1 MLGVSTGQLLV
12 ILGACSVMMK
22 PSDMIKM
29 ARVAG
34 RMTGRAVGR
43 LMLYRRQMD
52 DIFEQ
57 TAAKKINTELQDAM
71 SKLQSIGYE
80 VQNLSRLTP
89 GQFIKRQHN
98 SAEGLA
104 EAGSYDG
111 SASKPEE
118 FRDQIRS
125 MIRDE
130 IESFC
135 RKNPEPFMTMLN
147 NPDRTQNS
155 ASTAEATKFDVADR
169 STKGTSKDME
179 STNTGSTDLHTQ
191 AMMYARLSE
200 SPGIKMSSSTSV
212 SYGEK
217 FEESNGLLNILPISA
232 ESAGLLPKRTDEPK
246 GSDILLEAVLEAE
259 VAENAKLFVSQP
271 HDQLPKE

>member
-1 MLGVSTGQLLV
+1 
-12 ILGACSVMMK
+12 
-22 PSDMIKM
+22 MIKM

-80 VQNLSRLTP
+80 VQNLSRISP
-89 GQFIKRQHN
+89 GKFIKREHN
-98 SAEGLA
+98 TEGTA
-104 EAGSYDG
+104 VAGTHDG
-111 SASKPEE
+111 SATKPEE
-118 FRDQIRS
+118 FREEIRN

-130 IESFC
+130 IQSLC
-135 RKNPEPFMTMLN
+135 RKNPDQFTRSLD
-147 NPDRTQNS
+147 NPDTIKNP
-155 ASTAEATKFDVADR
+155 ASMAEASKFDITDR
-169 STKGTSKDME
+169 STMATSKDME
-179 STNTGSTDLHTQ
+179 SAGTSSTNLHSQ

-200 SPGIKMSSSTSV
+200 SPEIKTSSSTSV
-212 SYGEK
+212 SYGEQFK
-217 FEESNGLLNILPISA
+217 ESNGLLNVLPISA
-232 ESAGLLPKRTDEPK
+232 ESAGLLPSRTDEPK
-246 GSDILLEAVLEAE
+246 GSDLLLEAVLEAE
-259 VAENAKLFVSQP
+259 VAENAKFFVSQP

>member
-80 VQNLSRLTP
+80 VQNLSRITP
-89 GQFIKRQHN
+89 GQYIKRQHN
-98 SAEGLA
+98 TEGPA
-104 EAGSYDG
+104 EAGTYDG
-111 SASKPEE
+111 SAPKQEE
-118 FRDQIRS
+118 FRDEIRN

-130 IESFC
+130 IQSFC
-135 RKNPEPFMTMLN
+135 RKNPDQFTRSLD
-147 NPDRTQNS
+147 NPDAIKNP
-155 ASTAEATKFDVADR
+155 ASMAEARKLDITDR
-169 STKGTSKDME
+169 STMATYKDME
-179 STNTGSTDLHTQ
+179 SADTSSTNLHSQ

-200 SPGIKMSSSTSV
+200 SPEIKMSSLKGV
-212 SYGEK
+212 SCGEQFK
-217 FEESNGLLNILPISA
+217 ESGGLLNVLPISA
-232 ESAGLLPKRTDEPK
+232 ESAGLLPSRTDEPK
-246 GSDILLEAVLEAE
+246 GSDLLLEAVLEAE
-259 VAENAKLFVSQP
+259 VAENAKFFVSQP
-271 HDQLPKE
+271 HDQLPRQ

>member
-80 VQNLSRLTP
+80 VQNLSRITP
-89 GQFIKRQHN
+89 GQYIKRRHN
-98 SAEGLA
+98 TEFTNIMQ
-104 EAGSYDG
+104 
-111 SASKPEE
+111 PEE
-118 FRDQIRS
+118 FRDEIRN
-125 MIRDE
+125 MICDE
-130 IESFC
+130 IQSFC
-135 RKNPEPFMTMLN
+135 RKNPDQFTRSLD
-147 NPDRTQNS
+147 NPDAIKNP
-155 ASTAEATKFDVADR
+155 ASTTEARKLDITDR
-169 STKGTSKDME
+169 STMATYKDME
-179 STNTGSTDLHTQ
+179 SADTSSTNLHSQ

-200 SPGIKMSSSTSV
+200 SPEIKMSSSKGV
-212 SYGEK
+212 NCGEQFK
-217 FEESNGLLNILPISA
+217 ESDGLLNVLPISA
-232 ESAGLLPKRTDEPK
+232 ESAGLLPSRTDEPK
-246 GSDILLEAVLEAE
+246 GSDLLLEAVLEAE
-259 VAENAKLFVSQP
+259 VAENAKFFVSQP
-271 HDQLPKE
+271 RDQLPRQ

>member
-34 RMTGRAVGR
+34 TMTGRAVGR

-80 VQNLSRLTP
+80 VQNLSRITP
-89 GQFIKRQHN
+89 GQYIKRKHN
-98 SAEGLA
+98 TEGTA
-104 EAGSYDG
+104 EAGTYDG
-111 SASKPEE
+111 SATKPEE
-118 FRDQIRS
+118 FRDEIRN

-130 IESFC
+130 IQSFC
-135 RKNPEPFMTMLN
+135 RKNPDQFTRNLD
-147 NPDRTQNS
+147 NPDTFKNP
-155 ASTAEATKFDVADR
+155 ASMAEARKSGITDR
-169 STKGTSKDME
+169 STMATSKDTE
-179 STNTGSTDLHTQ
+179 SLDTNTTSLHSQ

-200 SPGIKMSSSTSV
+200 SPEIKMSSSKSV
-212 SYGEK
+212 IYGEQFK
-217 FEESNGLLNILPISA
+217 ESNGLLNVLPISA
-232 ESAGLLPKRTDEPK
+232 ESAGLLPSRTDEPK
-246 GSDILLEAVLEAE
+246 GSDLLLEAVLEAE
-259 VAENAKLFVSQP
+259 VAENAKFFVSQP
-271 HDQLPKE
+271 RDQLPKE

>member
-80 VQNLSRLTP
+80 VQNLSRISP
-89 GQFIKRQHN
+89 GKFIKREHN
-98 SAEGLA
+98 TEGTA
-104 EAGSYDG
+104 VAGTHDG
-111 SASKPEE
+111 SATKPEE
-118 FRDQIRS
+118 FRDEIRN

-130 IESFC
+130 IQSFC
-135 RKNPEPFMTMLN
+135 RKNPDQFVRSLD
-147 NPDRTQNS
+147 NPDTIKNP
-155 ASTAEATKFDVADR
+155 ASMAKARKFDITDR
-169 STKGTSKDME
+169 STMATSKGME
-179 STNTGSTDLHTQ
+179 SADTSSTNLHSQ

-200 SPGIKMSSSTSV
+200 SPEIKTSSSKSV
-212 SYGEK
+212 SYGEQFK
-217 FEESNGLLNILPISA
+217 ESNGLLNVLPISA
-232 ESAGLLPKRTDEPK
+232 ESAGLLPSRTDEPK
-246 GSDILLEAVLEAE
+246 GSDLLLEAVLEAE
-259 VAENAKLFVSQP
+259 VAENAKFFVSQP

>member
-52 DIFEQ
+52 AIFEQ

-71 SKLQSIGYE
+71 SKLESIGYE
-80 VQNLSRLTP
+80 VQNLSRITP
-89 GQFIKRQHN
+89 GQYIKRQHN
-98 SAEGLA
+98 TEGTA
-104 EAGSYDG
+104 EAGTYDG
-111 SASKPEE
+111 SAPKPEE
-118 FRDQIRS
+118 FRDEIRN

-130 IESFC
+130 IQSFC
-135 RKNPEPFMTMLN
+135 RKNPDQFTRSLD
-147 NPDRTQNS
+147 NPDTIKNP
-155 ASTAEATKFDVADR
+155 ASTAEARKLDITDR
-169 STKGTSKDME
+169 STMATYKDME
-179 STNTGSTDLHTQ
+179 SADTSSTNLHSQ

-200 SPGIKMSSSTSV
+200 SPEIKMSSSKGV
-212 SYGEK
+212 SYGEQFK
-217 FEESNGLLNILPISA
+217 ESDGLVNVLPISA
-232 ESAGLLPKRTDEPK
+232 ESAGLLPSCTDEPK
-246 GSDILLEAVLEAE
+246 GSDLLLEAVLEAE
-259 VAENAKLFVSQP
+259 VAENAKFFVSQP
-271 HDQLPKE
+271 HDQLPKQ